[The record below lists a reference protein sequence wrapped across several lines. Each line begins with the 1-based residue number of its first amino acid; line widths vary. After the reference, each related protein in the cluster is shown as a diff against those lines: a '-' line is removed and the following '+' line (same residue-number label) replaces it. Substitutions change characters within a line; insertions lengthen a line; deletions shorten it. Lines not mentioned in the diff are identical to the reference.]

1 MQHPVRLAFLGAAL
15 SANKG
20 AAAMVESVVQNTP
33 RHVGDCEFA
42 LLTTYP
48 REDAAR
54 APAGAPMRVVA
65 LEPWRLALVEFP
77 VALLS
82 AILALVGIPRGW
94 VRTGA
99 NRALLDADAVLDVA
113 GISFVDGRGVPIT
126 VYNALT
132 TGLPLLLGVP
142 TLKLAQATGPFATQ
156 PNRTLA
162 RLVLP
167 RLAVVC
173 ARGSRT
179 REHLDTLGLDN
190 VVDTADLAFSLEEA
204 AALPAD
210 VADSIRR
217 VGEHLVVMPSAVV
230 RRLLEGRTRAG
241 DPDYVGAMVH
251 LVRELR
257 SRTGLA
263 VVIAPHSYRAG
274 APEGRMNDGPV
285 CREIAAQLANDDGV
299 VLIDADLTAG
309 QLRRLV
315 AGARLLVTSRFHA
328 MISGLATCTPTVV
341 VGWSHKYREVL
352 GDFGLADLGCD
363 AAQLTTPGAIA
374 DLVEATLARHGE
386 VAGTIGAGLAAVR
399 ARSERNFEE
408 IARVVGVRGG
418 PR

>member
-1 MQHPVRLAFLGAAL
+1 VQRPVRLAFLGAAL

-33 RHVGDCEFA
+33 RRVGDCEFA
-42 LLTTYP
+42 LVTTYP
-48 REDAAR
+48 REDSAR
-54 APAGAPMRVVA
+54 VPPGVPMRVVG

-82 AILALVGIPRGW
+82 ALLALAGIPRGW
-94 VRTGA
+94 VRTRA
-99 NRALLDADAVLDVA
+99 NRALLGADAALDVA

-126 VYNALT
+126 VYNALM

-156 PNRTLA
+156 PNRALA

-167 RLAVVC
+167 RLAAVC
-173 ARGSRT
+173 ARGART
-179 REHLDTLGLDN
+179 REHLDALDLDN
-190 VVDTADLAFSLEEA
+190 VVDVADLAFSLEEA
-204 AALPAD
+204 AVLPAD
-210 VADSIRR
+210 VADSIGA

-230 RRLLEGRTRAG
+230 RRLFERDART
-241 DPDYVGAMVH
+241 DDHDYVGAMVD

-274 APEGRMNDGPV
+274 APEDRMNDGPV
-285 CREIAAQLANDDGV
+285 CREIAAHLESDDGV
-299 VLIDADLTAG
+299 VLVDADLTAG
-309 QLRRLV
+309 ELRRVV

-363 AAQLTTPGAIA
+363 AFQLATPGAIA
-374 DLVEATLARHGE
+374 DLVEATLARHDQ
-386 VAGTIGAGLAAVR
+386 VAHTIGAGLAAVR
-399 ARSERNFEE
+399 ARSERNFDE
-408 IARVVGVRGG
+408 IARVVAARGDQ
-418 PR
+418 